1 MYRDKERGAALIE
14 FTLVVPLLLLLIF
27 GLIEFSLMF
36 YDKAVITNASREVAR
51 EFAIYRQTPVDK
63 AYLDGVVTQYAQN
76 RLISLSAGTVP
87 VLETLPV
94 DPTNKTSSDQYVT
107 ASVTYTY
114 DWFFL
119 PGFMR
124 NTLPDITLSANT
136 VMRNEG
142 YEP

>member
-1 MYRDKERGAALIE
+1 MFRDKERGAALIE

-51 EFAIYRQTPVDK
+51 DFAIYRQTPVDK
-63 AYLDGVVTQYAQN
+63 AYLDGVVNQYAQN
-76 RLISLSAGTVP
+76 RLISLNAGTVP
-87 VLETLPV
+87 ALETLPA

-107 ASVTYTY
+107 ATVTYTY

-124 NTLPDITLSANT
+124 GLLPDITLTANT